1 MRVSLTLTTVA
12 QARTDLVKV
21 WALIVDALKAGKR
34 LVLSVRTETRTIA
47 QNSIMWSC
55 LEDIAKQVQFVVDGR
70 LQYVSKEDVKDILS
84 ASLSRQNR
92 MALGIDGGVV
102 LLGQHTSQM
111 TIPEMCDMVTLCHAF
126 GDTKGVQWRRTSLG
140 RDVPDEVC
148 APRLAAPKPEQREE
162 VPA

>member
-1 MRVSLTLTTVA
+1 MRRTLTLSTLT
-12 QARTDLVKV
+12 QARADLAEL
-21 WALIVDALKAGKR
+21 WPLIVDALRAGKR
-34 LVLSVRTETRTIA
+34 LVLSVRSETRTVA

-70 LQYVSKEDVKDILS
+70 LQYVTSEDVKDILS
-84 ASLSRQNR
+84 ASLTRQNR

-102 LLGQHTSQM
+102 MLGQRTSKM

-126 GDTKGVQWRRTSLG
+126 GDSKGVQWRRTSLG

-148 APRLAAPKPEQREE
+148 A
-162 VPA
+162 